1 MKKILHIT
9 VTLLIEIN
17 VECRANSDIHHNRNR
32 SRKFNS
38 NNVGN
43 TEKQVNTDK
52 SGHKINP

>member
-1 MKKILHIT
+1 M
-9 VTLLIEIN
+9 VTLLIEIH
-17 VECRANSDIHHNRNR
+17 VECRASSDIHHNRNR